1 MAAHYCRLIM
11 HSNNCVYCTANDISC
26 SAFGFAVCNK
36 YQFYHNQMIVLP
48 PLLMHLVDEDNSVKS
63 KLGRSLAYSFLNSVA
78 YTFYDKNT
86 TIKDKSVCKDHD
98 HEILKP
104 HLTSTWMPNAIGSM
118 PGKSVIFA
126 EAEVSMHCTNWKFS
140 LRALSKCLLISTAI
154 KLK

>member
-1 MAAHYCRLIM
+1 
-11 HSNNCVYCTANDISC
+11 
-26 SAFGFAVCNK
+26 
-36 YQFYHNQMIVLP
+36 MIVLP

-78 YTFYDKNT
+78 YTFFDKNT

-104 HLTSTWMPNAIGSM
+104 HLTSTWMPNAIGAM

-126 EAEVSMHCTNWKFS
+126 EAEVIFS
-140 LRALSKCLLISTAI
+140 VVIINSKLFSSLLSSYAL
-154 KLK
+154 